1 MSGQEPTRPA
11 APPYFIEAEEA
22 ESLLG
27 GDNVVIVDLT
37 RPEVHAQLHLPGAQ
51 PLEYGLLLGGV
62 KPAVGLLPDL
72 DRLNQLMA
80 TLGIGPG
87 SRVIAYD
94 DEGGGRAARLAWT
107 LHVMGFFNVSVID
120 GGIHAWA
127 NEGHRVTA
135 EPAVANAPGGFSVDE
150 IDGAALAVKDYVL
163 ARVEDGAAQL
173 FDSRTLPEYTGE
185 RAVAQRGGHIP
196 GAINLNWQDTM
207 DTSRNLRLK
216 DAATL
221 EAMLS
226 ELGFDPANEVIT
238 YCQTHHRSAHSYLM
252 LRHLGFEK
260 VRGYAGAWA
269 EWGNDPSLPVA
280 TGPEPG
286 GLA

>member
-1 MSGQEPTRPA
+1 M
-11 APPYFIEAEEA
+11 
-22 ESLLG
+22 
-27 GDNVVIVDLT
+27 
-37 RPEVHAQLHLPGAQ
+37 
-51 PLEYGLLLGGV
+51 
-62 KPAVGLLPDL
+62 LPDL

-80 TLGIGPG
+80 TLGIGPD

-94 DEGGGRAARLAWT
+94 DEGGGRAARFALDAARD
-107 LHVMGFFNVSVID
+107 GFLQRRRHRRRHPRL
-120 GGIHAWA
+120 GQR
-127 NEGHRVTA
+127 GHRVTS
-135 EPAVANAPGGFSVDE
+135 EPAVTNAPGSFSVDE
-150 IDGAALAVKDYVL
+150 IDGAAPAVKDYVL
-163 ARVEDGAAQL
+163 ARVDDGAAQL

-185 RAVAQRGGHIP
+185 RAVARRGGHIP

-252 LRHLGFEK
+252 LRHWAF
-260 VRGYAGAWA
+260 RGCEATPALEA
-269 EWGNDPSLPVA
+269 EWGNDPSLPVV

-286 GLA
+286 GLG